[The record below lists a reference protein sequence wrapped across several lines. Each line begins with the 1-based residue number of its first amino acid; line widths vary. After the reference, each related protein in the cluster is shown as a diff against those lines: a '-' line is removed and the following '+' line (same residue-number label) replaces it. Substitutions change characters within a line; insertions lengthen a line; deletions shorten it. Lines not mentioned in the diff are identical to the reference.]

1 MFCIFCGKEIVH
13 KSKFCIYCG
22 KQLPVREI
30 QQIHESLETQNEN
43 FETEENHTCEQHTVN
58 SNAQFGL
65 KSKDSTDVKKGQEVA
80 PQPIDSS
87 NSIESPEK
95 SVKICK
101 SCGSENPAEMT
112 FCGRCGTNM
121 YKQDGM
127 SQGSNQGFYQSWS
140 MQYGNQPSNGAS
152 HPHIPYPGQDVL
164 HREEMK
170 RLASMNGSVGIENS
184 AYLLKVN
191 PMYPVY
197 VPKTKEE
204 KIAVIALGIQS
215 NWNRA
220 IKEKYFTASGR
231 ASRGEYWKVQVYQI
245 FLWIGMC
252 MFLLILGASIA
263 GSSRHSSGM
272 EALLLSGGIVTLL
285 FIIGN
290 VLLIIPS
297 WMITIRRFHDIGK
310 SGWWILVTCI
320 PYIGAIIQLYFMCQ
334 KGDAHINEYGKPE
347 NYYDPTLEEYRELGL
362 VKRD

>member
-30 QQIHESLETQNEN
+30 QQIHESIETQNEN
-43 FETEENHTCEQHTVN
+43 FETEENHTCEQHAVN
-58 SNAQFGL
+58 SSTPFGL
-65 KSKDSTDVKKGQEVA
+65 KIKENTDVKKGQEID

-87 NSIESPEK
+87 VSMESPEK

-121 YKQDGM
+121 YKVDSM
-127 SQGSNQGFYQSWS
+127 SRGSNQEPHQAYF
-140 MQYGNQPSNGAS
+140 MQYGSQPS
-152 HPHIPYPGQDVL
+152 
-164 HREEMK
+164 
-170 RLASMNGSVGIENS
+170 NGSVGIENS

-204 KIAVIALGIQS
+204 KIAVIALDMQS

-231 ASRGEYWKVQVYQI
+231 ASRGEYWKVQLYQF

-252 MFLLILGASIA
+252 IFLFILGASIA
-263 GSSRHSSGM
+263 GSSRYSSGV
-272 EALLLSGGIVTLL
+272 EALILSGGIVTLL

-347 NYYDPTLEEYRELGL
+347 NYYDPTLAECKELGL
-362 VKRD
+362 VQNSR